1 MIHYDIDTTENAY
14 CNLEGDAESL
24 IELKQILFKNDVV
37 PDLVGYLSFNNVPN
51 VSVCISAQKEL
62 GFFISITDD
71 ENTYLTLGDKNAL
84 NETVDVW
91 GDGLYI
97 SKGLFIP
104 FAIAWKGLEDYMLF
118 NKLSDEIKW
127 ITSDE
132 IPEDGNF
139 IC

>member
-1 MIHYDIDTTENAY
+1 MIHCDIDTTENEY
-14 CNLEGDAESL
+14 CNLEGDVESL
-24 IELKQILFKNDVV
+24 IELKEILFKNDVV
-37 PDLVGYLSFNNVPN
+37 PDLVGYLSSDSAPN

-71 ENTYLTLGDKNAL
+71 ENTYLTLGDRNTL
-84 NETVDVW
+84 NETIDVW

-104 FAIAWKGLEDYMLF
+104 FSIAWKGLEEYLMF
-118 NKLSDEIKW
+118 NKLSDNINW
-127 ITSDE
+127 ITSHE

>member
-14 CNLEGDAESL
+14 CNLEGDVESL

-37 PDLVGYLSFNNVPN
+37 HDLVGYLSFDNVPN

-104 FAIAWKGLEDYMLF
+104 FAIAWKGLEEYMLF

-132 IPEDGNF
+132 IPKDGNF